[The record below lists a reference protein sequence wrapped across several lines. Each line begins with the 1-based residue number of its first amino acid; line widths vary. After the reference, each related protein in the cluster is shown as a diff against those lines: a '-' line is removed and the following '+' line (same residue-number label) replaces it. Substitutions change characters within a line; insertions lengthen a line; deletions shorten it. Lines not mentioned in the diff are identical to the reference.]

1 LNTIILI
8 VLGKYA
14 TSSFAYP
21 FSNGFIRKSH
31 MRSTNVRYGTEFQS
45 TVERITKMIKDMT
58 ENKNYKSGSK
68 IMEGKSESEHD
79 DESDLKGATS
89 SH

>member
-1 LNTIILI
+1 
-8 VLGKYA
+8 
-14 TSSFAYP
+14 
-21 FSNGFIRKSH
+21 
-31 MRSTNVRYGTEFQS
+31 MRYGTEFQS

>member
-1 LNTIILI
+1 
-8 VLGKYA
+8 
-14 TSSFAYP
+14 
-21 FSNGFIRKSH
+21 